1 MASYILYEQ
10 KRKTG
15 ETKESLITAAA
26 AKLIEAELRDFDKM
40 NKVYPTF
47 NQLYDIEDQK
57 EWVPESQQLLLSYL
71 IPSELKQGII
81 IIFCYFFFLFLFFLI
96 FYFLFFY
103 FCFVFLNSI

>member
-15 ETKESLITAAA
+15 ETKESLITAA

-81 IIFCYFFFLFLFFLI
+81 IIFCYFFFLFFI
-96 FYFLFFY
+96 FLFFY
-103 FCFVFLNSI
+103 FFFVFLNSI

>member
-57 EWVPESQQLLLSYL
+57 EWVPESQQLLSYL

-96 FYFLFFY
+96 FNFLFFY
-103 FCFVFLNSI
+103 FFFVFLNSI

>member
-15 ETKESLITAAA
+15 ETKESLITAA

-47 NQLYDIEDQK
+47 NQLYDIENQK

-81 IIFCYFFFLFLFFLI
+81 IFCYFFFFILF

-103 FCFVFLNSI
+103 FFIFFFVFLNSI